1 MKDQRVDA
9 VSSGLSEEQV
19 SQNLLS
25 DKELLNES
33 VLEGEECR
41 ARNDRQTYFSIARE
55 LVDAQFVLADQE
67 LTRRLWQEVGDRN
80 LEIGRIINLLYRCSS
95 HEDENEMVEVDDAFL
110 QLTLS

>member
-1 MKDQRVDA
+1 MKDQQIDSLPSV
-9 VSSGLSEEQV
+9 LSKEQV
-19 SQNLLS
+19 SRKLLS
-25 DKELLNES
+25 EQELLNET
-33 VLEGEECR
+33 VLAGEECR

-95 HEDENEMVEVDDAFL
+95 HEDDTEMVEVDDAFL

>member
-9 VSSGLSEEQV
+9 VPSGLSEEQV

-25 DKELLNES
+25 DKELLHES
-33 VLEGEECR
+33 VLAGEECR

-95 HEDENEMVEVDDAFL
+95 HQDESEMVEVDDAFL

>member
-9 VSSGLSEEQV
+9 IPSGLSEEEA
-19 SQNLLS
+19 SKNLLS
-25 DKELLNES
+25 DKEQLNET
-33 VLEGEECR
+33 VLAGEECR

-67 LTRRLWQEVGDRN
+67 LTRRLWQEVGDRD

-95 HEDENEMVEVDDAFL
+95 HEDESEMVEVDDAFL
-110 QLTLS
+110 QLILS

>member
-9 VSSGLSEEQV
+9 IPSGLSEEV
-19 SQNLLS
+19 ASKNLLS
-25 DKELLNES
+25 DKEQLNET
-33 VLEGEECR
+33 VLAGEECR

-67 LTRRLWQEVGDRN
+67 LTRRLWQEVGDRD

-95 HEDENEMVEVDDAFL
+95 HEDESEMVEVDDAFL

>member
-9 VSSGLSEEQV
+9 MPSGLSTEQGR
-19 SQNLLS
+19 QKLLKN
-25 DKELLNES
+25 KELLHER
-33 VLEGEECR
+33 VLAGEECR
-41 ARNDRQTYFSIARE
+41 ARNDRQTYFSITRD

-95 HEDENEMVEVDDAFL
+95 HEDESEMVEVDDAFL

>member
-1 MKDQRVDA
+1 M
-9 VSSGLSEEQV
+9 SSGLSEEQV
-19 SQNLLS
+19 SQEPLS
-25 DKELLNES
+25 EKELLKET
-33 VLEGEECR
+33 VLAGEECR

-80 LEIGRIINLLYRCSS
+80 LEIGRTINLLYRCNS
-95 HEDENEMVEVDDAFL
+95 HEDESEMVEVDDAFL

>member
-1 MKDQRVDA
+1 MKNQQID
-9 VSSGLSEEQV
+9 SLPSGLSEEQV
-19 SQNLLS
+19 SQKLLS
-25 DKELLNES
+25 DQELLNET
-33 VLEGEECR
+33 VLAGEECR

-95 HEDENEMVEVDDAFL
+95 HENESEMVEVDDAFL

>member
-1 MKDQRVDA
+1 MKDQQLDA
-9 VSSGLSEEQV
+9 MPSGLTEDKV
-19 SQNLLS
+19 SQELLS

-33 VLEGEECR
+33 VLAGEECR

-95 HEDENEMVEVDDAFL
+95 HEDESEMVEVDDAFL